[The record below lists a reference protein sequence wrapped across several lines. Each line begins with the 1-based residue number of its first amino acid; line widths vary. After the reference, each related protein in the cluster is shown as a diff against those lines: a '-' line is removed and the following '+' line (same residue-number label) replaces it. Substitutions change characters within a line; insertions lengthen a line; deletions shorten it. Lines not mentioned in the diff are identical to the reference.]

1 MIIEIDAFKKQ
12 ISGYDP
18 KHSEDFHEVSAKLAD
33 KVFYRELESGKY
45 SEVVF
50 LAGGAASG
58 KTEFASIFLQQKNI
72 LVYDGTMQ
80 NVTGFEIKLKKI
92 IKHISIRKVR
102 VVLIIPEDIHVA
114 YKVFLGRERK
124 MSDDTF
130 VRTQVKSKLSVLN
143 ILKNHPEV
151 DVQIYMNFINESSK
165 ASSIFKNV
173 DSKYIVP
180 FLNKT
185 LEDLEK
191 TLPKIIKNVIIEHK
205 ENI

>member
-1 MIIEIDAFKKQ
+1 
-12 ISGYDP
+12 
-18 KHSEDFHEVSAKLAD
+18 
-33 KVFYRELESGKY
+33 
-45 SEVVF
+45 
-50 LAGGAASG
+50 
-58 KTEFASIFLQQKNI
+58 
-72 LVYDGTMQ
+72 MQ
-80 NVTGFEIKLKKI
+80 NVAGFEIKLKKI
-92 IKHISIRKVR
+92 IKHIPISKVR
-102 VVLIIPEDIHVA
+102 VILIIPEDMRVA

-151 DVQIYMNFINESSK
+151 DVQIFMNFINESSQ
-165 ASSIFKNV
+165 ASSIFKKV

-191 TLPKIIKNVIIEHK
+191 TLPNIIKNVIIDNK